1 MGPSTITDADTGALA
16 VEAAAPTV
24 QPPTVEAPTVEG
36 PAAGAAPAGPDE
48 PAGPRRWG
56 RRFRLLRRAGW
67 NVVDQVLSALTN
79 AALAFVVARSVDAP
93 AFGAFAVSFLVFSLF
108 IGVARGLVGQP
119 LAIRF
124 SGATAQE
131 STAAVAAGTGTV
143 LAVTVPAG
151 VALVAG
157 GLLLGG
163 NLGAALWSLG
173 VVLPAL
179 VLQDAC
185 RMAFF
190 AQGRAHL
197 AAANDALW
205 AAVQFGAV
213 AVLLSSGRD
222 GVAELVLAWGGS
234 AALCA
239 AVGLVQLRVLPRP
252 AAALRWV
259 RDHRDVS
266 GYLVAE
272 YLLGAGAFHGGI
284 LVVGALVGVEDI
296 GALRAAQVLI
306 GPLGILAAA
315 ISTFGLPEI
324 SRRPHLSASTR
335 WRVAVVAGALMLGAS
350 GAYTLLLLLVPQEVG
365 VALLGDTWSGAQD
378 VLLPVALG
386 STAAGAALGPAVV
399 IYALG
404 HARETFRL
412 MVVEAPLVLTLMLL
426 GSQIGGARGA
436 AWGLCID
443 QAVVVPLWFLRLR
456 AVLGR
461 GARHRAGR

>member
-1 MGPSTITDADTGALA
+1 MGPSTTTDA
-16 VEAAAPTV
+16 
-24 QPPTVEAPTVEG
+24 
-36 PAAGAAPAGPDE
+36 AAGPPPADVADPASPPAGP
-48 PAGPRRWG
+48 PGAPGPRAPSGWG
-56 RRFRLLRRAGW
+56 RRLRLLRRAGW

-119 LAIRF
+119 LGIRF
-124 SGATAQE
+124 SGATPQE
-131 STAAVAAGTGTV
+131 SRAAVAAGTGTV
-143 LAVTVPAG
+143 LALTVPAG

-157 GLLLGG
+157 GLLVGG
-163 NLGAALWSLG
+163 DLGAALWSLG
-173 VVLPAL
+173 AVLPAL

-190 AQGRAHL
+190 AQGRAAL
-197 AAANDALW
+197 AAANDGLW

-213 AVLLSSGRD
+213 AVLLSAGHD
-222 GVAELVLAWGGS
+222 GVAELVIAWGGS

-239 AVGLVQLRVLPRP
+239 VLGLAQLRVRPRP
-252 AAALRWV
+252 GAALRWV

-284 LVVGALVGVEDI
+284 LGVGALVGVEDI

-306 GPLGILAAA
+306 GPLGILASA

-324 SRRPHLSASTR
+324 SKRRRLSSSTR
-335 WRVAVVAGALMLGAS
+335 WRVAAAAGALMLAAS
-350 GAYTLLLLLVPQEVG
+350 GAYTAVLLLVPHDVG
-365 VALLGDTWSGAQD
+365 VDLLGDTWVGAQD

-404 HARETFRL
+404 HTRATFRL
-412 MVVEAPLVLTLMLL
+412 MVLEAPLVLTLLL
-426 GSQIGGARGA
+426 VGSRLDGARGA

-443 QAVVVPLWFLRLR
+443 QVVLVPLWFLQLR
-456 AVLGR
+456 SILGR
-461 GARHRAGR
+461 EARHRADR